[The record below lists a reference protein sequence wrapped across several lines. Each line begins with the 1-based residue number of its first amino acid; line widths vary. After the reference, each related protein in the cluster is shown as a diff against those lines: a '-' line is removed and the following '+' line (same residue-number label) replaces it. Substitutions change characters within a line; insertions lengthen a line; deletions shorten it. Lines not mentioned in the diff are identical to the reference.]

1 MSRALRTTPPTAEQR
16 DADFAGQRITY
27 TLKRSSKRRSIGLR
41 IDGKGLTV
49 SVPLR
54 ASEKWLDKVLQDK
67 AAWVVDKL
75 QGWED
80 RRPQQVLL
88 QESAQLDHLGE
99 LLTLRIE
106 RSHFVAPAQ
115 KRGDELCVFLSIN
128 GTDKQLEHDV
138 TQWYKSQALQLFK
151 QRVDHYAVLMN
162 LLPLEIKLS
171 TAKTQWGCCTAQ
183 GSIRLNLQLIKL
195 PTRLIDYVV
204 VHELAHLQEM
214 NHSARFWAVVRAA
227 CPDYLQLRAELKA
240 VAL

>member
-1 MSRALRTTPPTAEQR
+1 MSSALRTTPPAAEQR
-16 DADFAGQRITY
+16 DADLAGQRITY

-54 ASEKWLDKVLQDK
+54 ASEKWLNKVLQDK

-80 RRPQQVLL
+80 RRPQQVLF
-88 QESAQLDHLGE
+88 QEGAQLDHLGE

-115 KRGDELCVFLSIN
+115 KRGDELCVFLPLN
-128 GTDKQLEHDV
+128 GTDNQLERDV

-151 QRVDHYAVLMN
+151 QRVDHYAVLMD

-214 NHSARFWAVVRAA
+214 NHSARFWAVVHAA